1 MSENENQTKV
11 HFKMYKD
18 GKRWVTRGLALF
30 AVSLMVGGPV
40 LGTVA
45 NVANVEASEVQVGQA
60 TGDAYETIKN
70 NLSALDGEYSYL
82 TNYAIIKNAI
92 ANAKAV
98 KPSYFLGILWNE
110 REVANVNQQLVN
122 VIVAAQNGYD
132 VVKQYTGY
140 TQDAALT
147 QALAKVTADLNGTN
161 LDALVADNKTAVRLG
176 LQADLKLAQDAIN
189 SGKFTQNM
197 DQITKTVA
205 AGNGTFSDT
214 QQMNPGD
221 YDKVNDAEL
230 KLRDALAGLRQVA
243 KNQLDQEIEVA
254 KSNQDSSTA
263 DLTKAID
270 NANNVSKDNS
280 SDALD
285 MLGADAALQAEVSK
299 VQQKSAHDADT
310 TSDLGK
316 TCAENEAAVEN
327 AMAKSAAADSAA
339 QASMAASVIAE
350 AAKQGSHY
358 AASVAADADKNNQNV
373 IASSAVAEEAKQGD
387 HYLSSVAADSASN
400 DAAVQSSI
408 ASSAVAEEAKQGDHY
423 VSSVASDADK
433 NNQNVIASSAVAEEA
448 KQGDHYLSSVASD
461 ADKNNQN
468 VIASSAAAEEAK
480 QGDHYLSSVA
490 ADSASNDAAVQSS
503 IASSA
508 VAEEAKQGDYYL
520 SSVASDADKNNQNV
534 IASSAVAEEAKQG
547 DHYLSSV
554 AADSASNDAAVQ
566 SSIASSA
573 VAEEAKQGDH
583 YLSSVASDA
592 DKNNQNVIA
601 SSAVAEEVKQGN
613 HYASSV
619 AAEAATNNSL
629 ADSALISSAAENVQN
644 ALNDVVQDGVRDSKI
659 NDLYSHAMAEA
670 QKPTSS
676 DAHETAKTLNNDA
689 DQIRNEA
696 KKNYD
701 DKIAAVMKNVDAI
714 YDQARKDGV
723 HADVKKKPYMDIVA
737 EAQNPSEK
745 NAGLEVAKLNDML
758 QKMVD
763 AINADKASQID
774 AAAQNV
780 QNALDGAV
788 QDGVR
793 NATINDLYNH
803 AMAEAQ
809 KPSSTNVRE
818 TANTLNDY
826 ADQIRN
832 EAKKNYDDK
841 IAAVMKNVDAVY
853 DQARKDGVRADV
865 KKQPYMDIVA
875 EAQNPSEK
883 NAGLEVAK
891 LNDMLQKMVDAI
903 NADKASQIDAA
914 AQNVQNALDGA
925 VQDGVRDATINDLY
939 NHAMAEAQKPSS
951 TNARETANTL
961 NDYADQIRNEAKKNY
976 DDKIASFMKKADAVY
991 DQAIKDG
998 VPASVKK
1005 APYMDIVKEAQ
1016 NPSEKNAGNELV
1028 KLGDLLQKLI
1038 DAINAGKAEAANDA
1052 ARSEAIAASQA
1063 AEHAIASENAAGQ
1076 HYAASVAA
1084 EASAN
1089 EAKASSASVAASVAA
1104 NSEAQSMINAGR
1116 DSNAAM
1122 ESSLAASAAESQ
1134 ATSFANESARQSNA
1148 AMEQSLANSASASQ
1162 AASLAN
1168 AAGRESNAAMEQ
1180 SLANSALTS
1189 SVAADEAK
1197 QGQHYATSVAS
1208 EAATNNQNVADF
1220 NNQKSA
1226 AVAEANNEANAQHVA
1241 NDQNVVDAINNIKNA
1256 TDADSLTDAVDKAA
1270 IAIAN
1275 AASRNV
1281 TAPRVVNTNVVSNT
1295 AVSGVNGGV
1304 ANAGNQ
1310 ASANATAGTPAPVA
1324 NTTAGAVAPIAN
1336 AAVATA
1342 SVNNGAAT
1350 QAANSDNGRQP
1361 KKVAIH
1367 DRKAVAEGS
1376 KSLHDTQMTNKHTG
1390 LLTSLISALVAAV
1403 LALFFLFIWK
1413 RRKQQEEEN
1422 VAANADEALLKDVQN
1437 TKDSWK

>member
-1 MSENENQTKV
+1 MS
-11 HFKMYKD
+11 D
-18 GKRWVTRGLALF
+18 
-30 AVSLMVGGPV
+30 
-40 LGTVA
+40 
-45 NVANVEASEVQVGQA
+45 
-60 TGDAYETIKN
+60 
-70 NLSALDGEYSYL
+70 
-82 TNYAIIKNAI
+82 
-92 ANAKAV
+92 
-98 KPSYFLGILWNE
+98 
-110 REVANVNQQLVN
+110 
-122 VIVAAQNGYD
+122 
-132 VVKQYTGY
+132 
-140 TQDAALT
+140 
-147 QALAKVTADLNGTN
+147 
-161 LDALVADNKTAVRLG
+161 KT
-176 LQADLKLAQDAIN
+176 
-189 SGKFTQNM
+189 
-197 DQITKTVA
+197 
-205 AGNGTFSDT
+205 
-214 QQMNPGD
+214 
-221 YDKVNDAEL
+221 
-230 KLRDALAGLRQVA
+230 
-243 KNQLDQEIEVA
+243 
-254 KSNQDSSTA
+254 
-263 DLTKAID
+263 
-270 NANNVSKDNS
+270 
-280 SDALD
+280 
-285 MLGADAALQAEVSK
+285 
-299 VQQKSAHDADT
+299 
-310 TSDLGK
+310 
-316 TCAENEAAVEN
+316 
-327 AMAKSAAADSAA
+327 
-339 QASMAASVIAE
+339 
-350 AAKQGSHY
+350 
-358 AASVAADADKNNQNV
+358 
-373 IASSAVAEEAKQGD
+373 
-387 HYLSSVAADSASN
+387 
-400 DAAVQSSI
+400 
-408 ASSAVAEEAKQGDHY
+408 
-423 VSSVASDADK
+423 
-433 NNQNVIASSAVAEEA
+433 
-448 KQGDHYLSSVASD
+448 
-461 ADKNNQN
+461 
-468 VIASSAAAEEAK
+468 
-480 QGDHYLSSVA
+480 
-490 ADSASNDAAVQSS
+490 
-503 IASSA
+503 
-508 VAEEAKQGDYYL
+508 
-520 SSVASDADKNNQNV
+520 
-534 IASSAVAEEAKQG
+534 
-547 DHYLSSV
+547 
-554 AADSASNDAAVQ
+554 
-566 SSIASSA
+566 
-573 VAEEAKQGDH
+573 
-583 YLSSVASDA
+583 
-592 DKNNQNVIA
+592 
-601 SSAVAEEVKQGN
+601 
-613 HYASSV
+613 
-619 AAEAATNNSL
+619 
-629 ADSALISSAAENVQN
+629 
-644 ALNDVVQDGVRDSKI
+644 
-659 NDLYSHAMAEA
+659 
-670 QKPTSS
+670 
-676 DAHETAKTLNNDA
+676 
-689 DQIRNEA
+689 
-696 KKNYD
+696 
-701 DKIAAVMKNVDAI
+701 
-714 YDQARKDGV
+714 
-723 HADVKKKPYMDIVA
+723 
-737 EAQNPSEK
+737 
-745 NAGLEVAKLNDML
+745 
-758 QKMVD
+758 
-763 AINADKASQID
+763 SQID

-793 NATINDLYNH
+793 DATINDLYNH

-818 TANTLNDY
+818 TANKLNDY

-951 TNARETANTL
+951 TNVRETANKL

-1076 HYAASVAA
+1076 HYADSVAA
-1084 EASAN
+1084 EASANASLVASASASQAASMSNAAGRESDAAMEQSLATSAAKSAAVSNAAAAGQHNADSTASDASAN

-1122 ESSLAASAAESQ
+1122 ESSLAASAAVSQ

-1180 SLANSALTS
+1180 SLANSALAS

-1281 TAPRVVNTNVVSNT
+1281 TAPRVVNTNGVSNT

-1376 KSLHDTQMTNKHTG
+1376 KSLHDTQMNNKHTG

-1413 RRKQQEEEN
+1413 RRKQQDEEN
-1422 VAANADEALLKDVQN
+1422 AAANADEALLKDVQN